1 MARTARI
8 KSKTGI
14 YHIVL
19 RGNNKQQIFLE
30 EEDYKRLLDI
40 VSDYS
45 KSCDYSILAYCL
57 MGNHIHLLLKTGETE
72 LAKIMKRIVVKFV
85 YYYNTKYDRVWHLFQ
100 DRFKSEPVE
109 NDEYLLEVVR
119 YIHQNPIKA
128 NICYDVGEYEY
139 SSYKQYEYVLKRSL
153 RDYPQID
160 EDGLFSKCIEELK
173 NMIGDIYSSD
183 DIEYIRG
190 LEGLSAK
197 KYFNV
202 FDKMVLKNKDDF
214 KLVKRSKRP
223 PLDCINSVLS
233 FLYTIYTYD
242 YASAAEACGLDSYVG
257 FYHTLRSG
265 RNSLACDLVEETRCI
280 VERLV
285 LTMINL
291 QIITKK
297 DFEKQ
302 TSGAVLL
309 NDEGRK
315 KVLAKWQEKKRS
327 QITHPYLKQ
336 KIEIGLIPY
345 TQCSLLSKYI
355 RGEIDEYPCFLM
367 K

>member
-85 YYYNTKYDRVWHLFQ
+85 YYYNTKYDRVGHLFQ

-128 NICYDVGEYEY
+128 NICYDIGEYEY
-139 SSYKQYEYVLKRSL
+139 SSYKQYVDKELSPIVDTSFILDIIPIYEFINFHK
-153 RDYPQID
+153 QID
-160 EDGLFSKCIEELK
+160 KNINCIDIVEK
-173 NMIGDIYSSD
+173 IHSIGDKAALHLVY
-183 DIEYIRG
+183 DI
-190 LEGLSAK
+190 LK
-197 KYFNV
+197 KYNV
-202 FDKMVLKNKDDF
+202 QNLNEQPKEIQIKVARMCKENGLLIRQIVRLTGIT
-214 KLVKRSKRP
+214 KR
-223 PLDCINSVLS
+223 
-233 FLYTIYTYD
+233 
-242 YASAAEACGLDSYVG
+242 
-257 FYHTLRSG
+257 
-265 RNSLACDLVEETRCI
+265 I
-280 VERLV
+280 VE
-285 LTMINL
+285 
-291 QIITKK
+291 
-297 DFEKQ
+297 
-302 TSGAVLL
+302 
-309 NDEGRK
+309 
-315 KVLAKWQEKKRS
+315 
-327 QITHPYLKQ
+327 
-336 KIEIGLIPY
+336 
-345 TQCSLLSKYI
+345 LS
-355 RGEIDEYPCFLM
+355 
-367 K
+367 